1 MFLQAS
7 LQQSSAINSAAYV
20 SSAEQGHSSLSRG
33 TFLEIIKLTESS
45 FLHALCHLRLS
56 AAVNIT
62 ELINIPI
69 FSSLQPHWALG
80 TSTFFFCLSN
90 IVTALCGADIQYVIL
105 NE

>member
-7 LQQSSAINSAAYV
+7 LQQSYAINSVAYV
-20 SSAEQGHSSLSRG
+20 SSAEQGHSSPSRG

-62 ELINIPI
+62 GAYKHSHLR
-69 FSSLQPHWALG
+69 QPPTL
-80 TSTFFFCLSN
+80 TRVLEPKLFFFSKL
-90 IVTALCGADIQYVIL
+90 VTALCGPNIQYVIL

>member
-1 MFLQAS
+1 MFTANSAIGVVMFLQAS
-7 LQQSSAINSAAYV
+7 LQQSLAINSVAYV

-69 FSSLQPHWALG
+69 FSSLQPHWVFG
-80 TSTFFFCLSN
+80 TSTFLFLFS
-90 IVTALCGADIQYVIL
+90 
-105 NE
+105 

>member
-1 MFLQAS
+1 MFTANSAIGVVMFLQAS
-7 LQQSSAINSAAYV
+7 LQQSLAINSVAYV

-62 ELINIPI
+62 ELINILI
-69 FSSLQPHWALG
+69 FGSLQPYQAFG
-80 TSTFFFCLSN
+80 TSTFFFFFF
-90 IVTALCGADIQYVIL
+90 
-105 NE
+105 

>member
-7 LQQSSAINSAAYV
+7 LQQSLAINSVAYV

-56 AAVNIT
+56 AAVNIR

-69 FSSLQPHWALG
+69 FSSLQTHWALR
-80 TSTFFFCLSN
+80 TSTFFFLK
-90 IVTALCGADIQYVIL
+90 VI
-105 NE
+105 